1 MPLIISHLDHFV
13 LTVPDIDRT
22 CEFYIKVLGMEREQ
36 FRAGRTALKFGQQKI
51 NLHPTDKII
60 DPYVKHALPGSEDLC
75 FLTETPISQAL
86 EHLES
91 CGVTPHLGPVE
102 RVGSQGPIMSVY
114 FYDPDENK
122 IEVSNQ
128 L

>member
-1 MPLIISHLDHFV
+1 MSITINHLDHLV

-22 CEFYIKVLGMEREQ
+22 CGFYTKVLGMEREE
-36 FRAGRTALKFGQQKI
+36 FGAGRTALKFGQQKI
-51 NLHPTDKII
+51 NLHPTDKIL
-60 DPYVKHALPGSEDLC
+60 DPHVKHALPGSEDLC
-75 FLTETPISQAL
+75 FITETPISKVL

-102 RVGSQGPIMSVY
+102 RTGSQGPIISVY
-114 FYDPDENK
+114 FYDPDENQ